1 MRTSLGTM
9 GLGRTQTIIEIVTNQ
24 AHLDIVATK
33 HLGLL
38 YLLLRGGNGHENRAL
53 HIHMAA
59 HIRHTLRMV
68 SRTGANKMRF
78 TCNLAHCIKSPA
90 QFVRAYRA

>member
-1 MRTSLGTM
+1 MCTSFGAM
-9 GLGRTQTIIEIVTNQ
+9 GLGRAQTIIEIVTNQ
-24 AHLDIVATK
+24 AHLDIVAAK
-33 HLGLL
+33 HLGFLD
-38 YLLLRGGNGHENRAL
+38 LLLRGCNGHENRTL

-78 TCNLAHCIKSPA
+78 TRNLAHCVKCPA
-90 QFVRAYRA
+90 

>member
-1 MRTSLGTM
+1 MCASFGAM
-9 GLGRTQTIIEIVTNQ
+9 GLGRAQTIIEIVTNQ
-24 AHLDIVATK
+24 AHLDIIAAK
-33 HLGLL
+33 HFGLL
-38 YLLLRGGNGHENRAL
+38 YLLLRGGDGHENRAL

-68 SRTGANKMRF
+68 SRTGAHKMRF

-90 QFVRAYRA
+90 